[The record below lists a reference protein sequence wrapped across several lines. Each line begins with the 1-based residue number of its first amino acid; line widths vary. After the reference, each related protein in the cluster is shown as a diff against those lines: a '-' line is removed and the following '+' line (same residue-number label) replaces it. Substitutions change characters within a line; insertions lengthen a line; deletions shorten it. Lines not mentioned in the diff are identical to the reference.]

1 MSKQVLVI
9 TAHPLDHTVS
19 NSMAVAKQFLQD
31 YANKNPNHKIS
42 NINLY
47 EEDIPFLD
55 KDVLTAWA
63 ALGAG
68 TEFNTLSAKQQQK
81 ITRLESIVEQ
91 FLAADKYVFVSPLW
105 NFSIPAILKAY
116 IDAITIP
123 GKTFKY
129 TPTGQI
135 GLLTDKK
142 VLHIQARGGVYTT
155 SPKKELEMGNSY
167 LHTLFV
173 KFLWVA
179 SYDEIIIEGTVQ
191 FPAQAEEIKAKA
203 LLQAQD
209 LATKF

>member
-19 NSMAVAKQFLQD
+19 NSMAVAKQFVQD
-31 YANKNPNHKIS
+31 YANKNPNDKIN

-47 EEDIPFLD
+47 EEDIPLLD

-68 TEFNTLSAKQQQK
+68 TEFNTLSSKQQQK
-81 ITRLESIVEQ
+81 VTRLGHILEQ

-105 NFSIPAILKAY
+105 NFSIPPMLKAY
-116 IDAITIP
+116 IDAIAIP

-129 TPTGQI
+129 TETGPI

-142 VLHIQARGGVYTT
+142 IVHIQARGGVYSS
-155 SPKKELEMGNSY
+155 SPMKELEMGNSY
-167 LHTLFV
+167 LHTMFV
-173 KFLWVA
+173 KFLGVP

-191 FPAQAEEIKAKA
+191 FAAQAQEIKAKA
-203 LLQAQD
+203 LSQAQD
-209 LATKF
+209 LAAKF